1 MPTVQ
6 EIHDIWPIARV
17 LASNDVSNGQLFG
30 APINPLIAIQI
41 ELIGYAV
48 DYRYEL
54 EDIEGGSTPSASLTN
69 TSNYLFSWCGKYGL
83 IALGLINSGGI
94 IPGTTPSTVIYSI
107 PISSSYT
114 AVANGETTMTL
125 KDADGNDLPTGTR
138 VVQVFKSLAWL
149 NPNDYSYTYP
159 TLELLNGISMSADE
173 VLSFLYVVPV

>member
-6 EIHDIWPIARV
+6 EIHDVWPIARV
-17 LASNDVSNGQLFG
+17 LASEAVANGAMFG
-30 APINPLIAIQI
+30 APINPLLPLQI

-48 DYRYEL
+48 DYRYAL
-54 EDIEGGSTPSASLTN
+54 EDIAGGSTPSASLTL
-69 TSNYLFSWCGKYGL
+69 TSNYLYSWCAQFGL
-83 IALGLINSGGI
+83 MATGLINTGGV

-114 AVANGETTMTL
+114 ATTDGETILTL
-125 KDADGNDLPTGTR
+125 LDADGNALPTGTR

-149 NPNDYSYTYP
+149 SPNDYEYTYP
-159 TLELLNGISMSADE
+159 SLELLNGISLSEFE